1 MSERG
6 SSIYNPGAMVTEE
19 TQSLFWRS
27 LKAHR
32 EGDLPAAAAGYRDVL
47 AADPDHVDAAHYLG
61 MVCYQ
66 QGDLPRAL
74 ELVGGAAHSRP
85 DDSAI
90 LANLGMVL
98 LGAGRELEAGQ
109 VLQRSLELKP
119 DQPDAL
125 LNLALS
131 QSALGKLDGAAT
143 CYRRVLELAP
153 GHSAARLSLAQIL
166 FNSRRVEDA
175 QRVLEAGLTL
185 DPNDPEL
192 RLALGQSLE
201 LSGDI
206 AAAVK
211 SFQRVASERESHRSE
226 ALTRLSGALRK
237 QERPGAALVAARS
250 AAWSDPENDAAWK
263 AVGQALK
270 ELGWLEPAAES
281 FRRAHSLLRTPG
293 DRHGRS
299 RLPTFSRASRA
310 KLHHDIQ
317 QIEYLE
323 KLGLA
328 DAELHS
334 VAKALRLVLDG
345 MPRELPEGRSVPLS
359 SAVRRR
365 LRGIYNRCHRYRE
378 TPRLPGSAVNP
389 CLESA
394 EIVAEYHSRPPG
406 LAWIDDFLTP
416 QALEELNHFCREST
430 IWYDFEHRNGYVG
443 AYLQEGFNC
452 PLLLQIAEELPRALP
467 EIFADHV
474 LMQLWAYNY
483 DSRLEGIDMHADFA
497 AVNVNFWIT
506 PSESNLDPDS
516 GGMVIWDREAP
527 ADWGVDEYNTYDPVQ
542 QQRILDYL
550 EREGASRIVV
560 PHRQNR
566 CVIFDSDLFH
576 KTDDIHFGD
585 RYEDRRINV
594 TMLYGTRGG
603 GRRGR
608 RR

>member
-1 MSERG
+1 MSEPG
-6 SSIYNPGAMVTEE
+6 PGIYNAGAMAIDDI
-19 TQSLFWRS
+19 QSLFWRS

-32 EGDLPAAAAGYRDVL
+32 EGDLSAAAAGYRDVL
-47 AADPDHVDAAHYLG
+47 AANPDHVDAAHYLG

-66 QGDLPRAL
+66 QGDLPRAV
-74 ELVGGAAHSRP
+74 ELVGGAVRSRP
-85 DDSAI
+85 DDSAM
-90 LANLGMVL
+90 LANLGLVL
-98 LGAGRELEAGQ
+98 LGAGRDLEAGR

-131 QSALGKLDGAAT
+131 RSALGKLDEAAA
-143 CYRRVLELAP
+143 CYRRVLELVP

-166 FNSRRVEDA
+166 FNSRRVVEA
-175 QRVLEAGLTL
+175 QPLLEAGLAL
-185 DPNDPEL
+185 DPADPEL
-192 RLALGQSLE
+192 RLALGQSRE
-201 LSGDI
+201 LSGDV
-206 AAAVK
+206 AAAIEC
-211 SFQRVASERESHRSE
+211 FQRVANESESHRSE
-226 ALTRLSGALRK
+226 ALARLSGALRK
-237 QERPGAALVAARS
+237 QERPGAALMAARS
-250 AAWSDPENDAAWK
+250 ATWSDPVNDAAWR

-270 ELGWLEPAAES
+270 ELGWLEQAADS
-281 FRRAHSLLRTPG
+281 FRRAHQLLRAPG
-293 DRHGRS
+293 DDNGRS
-299 RLPTFSRASRA
+299 RLPTFSRASKA

-328 DAELHS
+328 DAGLHS

-345 MPRELPEGRSVPLS
+345 MPGELPEGRSVPLS

-378 TPRLPGSAVNP
+378 TPRLSTAAVNP
-389 CLESA
+389 GLPSA
-394 EIVAEYHSRPPG
+394 EIVSEYRSRPPG

-416 QALEELNHFCREST
+416 EALEELNHFCREST

-467 EIFADHV
+467 EIFADHI
-474 LMQLWAYNY
+474 LMQMWAYNY

-506 PSESNLDPDS
+506 SSESNLDPDS

-527 ADWGVDEYNTYDPVQ
+527 TDWGVDEYNTYDPVQ

-566 CVIFDSDLFH
+566 CVVFDSDLFH

-585 RYEDRRINV
+585 RYEDRRINI
-594 TMLYGTRGG
+594 TMLYGTRSGA
-603 GRRGR
+603 RRGR
-608 RR
+608 RP